1 MIWNDCHQSVGL
13 FSEIAKTAFGIR
25 RAEPSLKEKK
35 ILNLLVKGNSYKE
48 IAGMIFISVETI
60 NSHIKNIYRKVN
72 GHSRAELAAHF
83 GNSL

>member
-1 MIWNDCHQSVGL
+1 MNGMIATKMLDFQKQQKKHLELEKLNL
-13 FSEIAKTAFGIR
+13 T
-25 RAEPSLKEKK
+25 LKEKE

-72 GHSRAELAAHF
+72 GHSRAELAARF

>member
-48 IAGMIFISVETI
+48 IAGMIFISVETL
-60 NSHIKNIYRKVN
+60 K
-72 GHSRAELAAHF
+72 LAYQEYLPE
-83 GNSL
+83 GKWSLPG